1 MDYQYI
7 NRFIIKLKNQQ
18 VGTIMFEKCCSISH
32 LKSYSLEHQPKPLI
46 MLPLLR
52 DSIDQLLWYV
62 PGIDSY
68 QSKPNYLIDDVLFSV
83 AIFNE
88 VLESIGLN
96 LEKDVQ
102 LIDSA
107 SVPED
112 LVEFY
117 KDSACITCQKVIL
130 TKSSKETW
138 IKAFLRHLRNSI
150 AHGRFTTI
158 DNFVIFFD
166 KNNRSEKFT
175 SIIKIDIEKFS
186 KVLFTLKY
194 FRSEIVS
201 SNDFITEQQLI
212 SRELVIN
219 GFELIH
225 EELNTMM
232 IADLLV
238 SKKNVKYAIDLKYGD
253 YKPIGFSD
261 EHIVKAEKMLQT
273 YKNEG
278 YKIILIYIRGRLTGK
293 AIEYSMDKDFEVY
306 DKLYLEKLFSRDAT

>member
-1 MDYQYI
+1 
-7 NRFIIKLKNQQ
+7 
-18 VGTIMFEKCCSISH
+18 
-32 LKSYSLEHQPKPLI
+32 
-46 MLPLLR
+46 MLFR
-52 DSIDQLLWYV
+52 S
-62 PGIDSY
+62 
-68 QSKPNYLIDDVLFSV
+68 
-83 AIFNE
+83 
-88 VLESIGLN
+88 
-96 LEKDVQ
+96 
-102 LIDSA
+102 DSA

-201 SNDFITEQQLI
+201 SNNFITEQQLI